1 MAELWIKGNDMPLVR
16 AREVDEKGNVCFDY
30 RPVHMY
36 TLTNEVEVVGLKKR
50 TY

>member
-1 MAELWIKGNDMPLVR
+1 VAWVDDKGGV
-16 AREVDEKGNVCFDY
+16 KFDY

-36 TLTNEVEVVGLKKR
+36 TLTNEVEAIGLKKR